1 MNGRE
6 GTVRTLEV
14 RLVRSVQF
22 PPSLIVSAN
31 FAVKP
36 LGGRDH
42 RGLVTS
48 PLTGITMP
56 MTG

>member
-1 MNGRE
+1 MIRPWE
-6 GTVRTLEV
+6 LEV

-36 LGGRDH
+36 LELKRLA
-42 RGLVTS
+42 R
-48 PLTGITMP
+48 LTGPDELTDTCYW
-56 MTG
+56 TGYYW